1 MPHLILMRHS
11 QSVWNAADLFTGWVD
26 VPLSEKGIQDAVS
39 AGQSIAHLQIDEIH
53 TSALIRAQ
61 MTAMLVMAQHSS
73 GATPVLQYSGEG
85 GDENQQKMNDWS
97 QIRGDFT
104 NIVPVF
110 ISWKLNERMYGDLQ
124 GLNKTASRVKWG
136 DEQVQIWRRSFAI
149 PPPGGESLKLTAERT
164 IPYLD
169 EVIFPALD
177 EGKNLFVAAHGN
189 SLRSII
195 MHLDGLS
202 RDEVVL
208 LEVPIGVPIIYDLV
222 DGTLQPR

>member
-73 GATPVLQYSGEG
+73 GATPVFQYSGEG

-202 RDEVVL
+202 RDEVVS